1 MARLFIDGFEHGNA
15 LDLWDAYG
23 SNTPTIAT
31 ASTYNMD
38 GNYCLNLSPSSSSRW
53 VQKTITADDEIYISF
68 LYHALLYTA
77 SCGMVQ
83 FLTGSTVLGG
93 ISAGADGRLQIHTS
107 SSATP
112 TSYGTRRL
120 SSNTTYLIEVR
131 YKLSDSGVIQVKI
144 DGVLDIDYSG
154 DTKPGSETTFELIKF
169 GGATYSGSGFYAY
182 CYMDN
187 IVLDDANWIGQ
198 TFIQAIAPTAAGNS
212 TGWTPS
218 TGSNWDCVEEIPVS
232 DTNYVSINSN
242 DVTDT
247 YTTANLS
254 GTINSV
260 KCVQVQSRARKE
272 GTSTPTNLKLVVRAS
287 GADYLSANKTLT
299 TSFANK
305 WNLWETNPA
314 GGSWDESGVNGIEIG
329 IKSAA

>member
-1 MARLFIDGFEHGNA
+1 MARLFIDGFEHGSPT
-15 LDLWDAYG
+15 DLWDAYG
-23 SNTPTIAT
+23 ISIPVIAT
-31 ASTYNMD
+31 ASTYNMV
-38 GNYCLNLSPSSSSRW
+38 GNYCLNLSATSSSRF
-53 VQKTITADDEIYISF
+53 VQKTITADSEVYI
-68 LYHALLYTA
+68 ALLYQPVFGGTIH
-77 SCGMVQ
+77 GIVQ
-83 FLTGSTVLGG
+83 FISGSTVLGG
-93 ISAGADGRLQIHTS
+93 VTIGSDGRIQGHNS

-112 TSYGTRRL
+112 VVYSTKRL
-120 SSNTTYLIEVR
+120 TAGVTYLIEIR
-131 YKLSDSGVIQVKI
+131 YNLADSGNIQVKI
-144 DGVLDIDYSG
+144 DGILDIDYSG
-154 DTKPGSETTFELIKF
+154 DTKPGSETTFDLIKF
-169 GGATYSGSGFYAY
+169 GGATYSGTGAY
-182 CYMDN
+182 GSCYMDN
-187 IVLDDANWIGQ
+187 IIIDDASWIGQ

-247 YTTANLS
+247 YTTSNLS

-260 KCVQVQSRARKE
+260 KCVQVQARARKE
-272 GTSTPTNLKLVVRAS
+272 STPTPQNLKLVIRAS
-287 GADYLSANKTLT
+287 STDYLSANKALT